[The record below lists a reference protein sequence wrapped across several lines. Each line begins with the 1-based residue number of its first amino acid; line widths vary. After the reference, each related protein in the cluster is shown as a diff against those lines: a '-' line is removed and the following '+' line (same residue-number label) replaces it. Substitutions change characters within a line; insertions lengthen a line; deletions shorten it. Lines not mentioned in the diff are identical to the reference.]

1 MTPEQEYPYIGLA
14 EVDARKLLWQNSMI
28 NKIDISLIGHFGNVV
43 TVEVKT
49 VHGNLFGQYSATCCV
64 GKVLQ
69 VLYDLLDLTEED
81 GRMLSSVYKV
91 PCRILRD
98 GHGQLVGLGHF
109 LKDKFVI
116 DKELFKFCKEEQK

>member
-1 MTPEQEYPYIGLA
+1 MDYPYITLA
-14 EVDARKLLWQNSMI
+14 EVGARKLLYQNSMI

-49 VHGNLFGQYSATCCV
+49 IHGNLFGQWTATCCV

-69 VLYDLLDLTEED
+69 VLYDLLDLTDEN
-81 GRMLSSVYKV
+81 RRSLSSVYKV

-98 GHGQLVGLGHF
+98 YGGRIVGLGHF
-109 LKDKFVI
+109 MEDKFVI
-116 DKELFKFCKEEQK
+116 EEELFKFCNEEKK